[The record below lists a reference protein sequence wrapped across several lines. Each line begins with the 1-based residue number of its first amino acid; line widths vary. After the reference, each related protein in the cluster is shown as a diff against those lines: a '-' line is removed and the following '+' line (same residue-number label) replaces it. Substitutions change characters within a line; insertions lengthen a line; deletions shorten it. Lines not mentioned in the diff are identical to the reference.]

1 VGRIVRNAGIYV
13 RISRDREGL
22 EAGVDRQ
29 EADCRA
35 LAEARGWEVADVYP
49 DNDTSAT
56 DRKKVR
62 KNYRRML
69 DDVREGRIG
78 AIVSY
83 SSSRLYRRVREL
95 DELVDLLEE
104 RGVEVATV
112 VSGQIDLGTADGR
125 MIARILASVDQA
137 EAERIAER
145 TGRSKAEL
153 KKNGGWTG
161 GGAPAYGYERVKDER
176 GKVAKHRVIPA
187 ERKVIREAVRRVL
200 ADHPLNTVVRDLN
213 ARGVK
218 PRRGDRW
225 VPSRL
230 RATLTSPFHAGLYP
244 DGSPGSWPAIITTDE
259 RRLLLARFPRRS
271 TGQKPARAYALSGL
285 LVCSECGRRLLGSGG
300 RYVCTARNGGCG
312 RVRVASKHLDAC
324 VNQATLD
331 HLRDVPEPEPS
342 PPDVDDQDV
351 DLAELR
357 AVDAR
362 LLELREALGDPD
374 KVLDLDAYNVA
385 RDELLRRKAD
395 AEARLRERPAP
406 EPRMEFRKLIEE
418 LTPLEQNEELS
429 AFISRITVHPA
440 IRRGRGAEADIPDR
454 VDITWRS

>member
-1 VGRIVRNAGIYV
+1 VARNAGIYV

-29 EADCRA
+29 EADCRT
-35 LAEARGWEVADVYP
+35 LAASRGWDVAEVYA

-69 DDVREGRIG
+69 DDVREGRVG
-78 AIVSY
+78 AIVAY

-112 VSGQIDLGTADGR
+112 ASGRIDLTTADGR
-125 MIARILASVDQA
+125 MLARILASVDQA

-153 KKNGGWTG
+153 KKKGGWTG
-161 GGAPAYGYERVKDER
+161 GGAPPYGYERVKDER
-176 GKVAKHRVIPA
+176 GKVAKHRVVPA
-187 ERKVIREAVRRVL
+187 EKKVIREAVRRVL
-200 ADHPLNTVVRDLN
+200 ADHSLNAVVRDLN
-213 ARGVK
+213 ARGVM

-244 DGSPGSWPAIITTDE
+244 DGTPGGWPAIITADE
-259 RRLLLARFPRRS
+259 RRLLLARFPRRE
-271 TGQKPARAYALSGL
+271 TGQKPARAYALSGMA
-285 LVCSECGRRLLGSGG
+285 VCSECGRRLLGSGG
-300 RYVCTARNGGCG
+300 RYVCSTRNGGCG
-312 RVRVASKHLDAC
+312 RVRVASKHLDAY
-324 VNQATLD
+324 VDQATLD
-331 HLRDVPEPEPS
+331 HLRDVPEPEAS
-342 PPDVDDQDV
+342 PPDMDDEDE
-351 DLAELR
+351 DLGELR
-357 AVDAR
+357 AADAR
-362 LLELREALGDPD
+362 LLKLREALGTGEITREDFGP
-374 KVLDLDAYNVA
+374 A
-385 RDELLRRKAD
+385 RDALLRRKAE

-406 EPRMEFRKLIEE
+406 EARIEFRKLIDP
-418 LTPLEQNEELS
+418 TPLEQNEELS
-429 AFISRITVHPA
+429 AFIERVVVRPA
-440 IRRGRGAEADIPDR
+440 TRVGRGAERDIPDR
-454 VDITWRS
+454 VTIAWR